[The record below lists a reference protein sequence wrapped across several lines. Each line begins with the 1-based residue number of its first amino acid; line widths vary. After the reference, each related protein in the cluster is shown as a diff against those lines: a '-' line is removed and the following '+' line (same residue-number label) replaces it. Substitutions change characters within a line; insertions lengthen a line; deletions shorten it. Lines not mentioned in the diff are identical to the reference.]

1 MATIR
6 SDLESYVIAHDETQA
21 HVLAPG
27 AEVPDG
33 VTIHPDLLEPEP
45 ENPEDPEDPEDLKD
59 PEDPEDPEDLKDPE
73 DPEDP
78 EDLKDPEDSGDGGA
92 GGEDKTPASPKT
104 NRRSS
109 RARKS

>member
-6 SDLESYVIAHDETQA
+6 GDLGSYVIAHDETQA

-27 AEVPDG
+27 EEVPDG

-45 ENPEDPEDPEDLKD
+45 EDPEDPED
-59 PEDPEDPEDLKDPE
+59 
-73 DPEDP
+73 
-78 EDLKDPEDSGDGGA
+78 DGE
-92 GGEDKTPASPKT
+92 GGEDKPPAGPKT
-104 NRRSS
+104 TRRSNS

>member
-27 AEVPDG
+27 EEVPDG
-33 VTIHPDLLEPEP
+33 VTIHPDLLEP
-45 ENPEDPEDPEDLKD
+45 D
-59 PEDPEDPEDLKDPE
+59 PEDPEDP
-73 DPEDP
+73 
-78 EDLKDPEDSGDGGA
+78 GDDGA
-92 GGEDKTPASPKT
+92 GGEDKPPASPKT
-104 NRRSS
+104 TRRSS

>member
-6 SDLESYVIAHDETQA
+6 GDLGSYVIAHDETQA

-27 AEVPDG
+27 AEVPEG

-45 ENPEDPEDPEDLKD
+45 EDPEDP
-59 PEDPEDPEDLKDPE
+59 
-73 DPEDP
+73 
-78 EDLKDPEDSGDGGA
+78 KDPEDSGDDGA
-92 GGEDKTPASPKT
+92 GGEDKPPANPKT

-109 RARKS
+109 SRARKS

>member
-6 SDLESYVIAHDETQA
+6 GDLESYVIAHDETQA

-27 AEVPDG
+27 AEVPEG

-45 ENPEDPEDPEDLKD
+45 KD
-59 PEDPEDPEDLKDPE
+59 PEDPEDPEDP
-73 DPEDP
+73 
-78 EDLKDPEDSGDGGA
+78 GDDGA
-92 GGEDKTPASPKT
+92 GGEDKPPTNPKT
-104 NRRSS
+104 TRRSSS

>member
-6 SDLESYVIAHDETQA
+6 GDLGSYVIAHDETQA

-33 VTIHPDLLEPEP
+33 VTIHPDLLEPDP
-45 ENPEDPEDPEDLKD
+45 EDPEGPEGPEDPED
-59 PEDPEDPEDLKDPE
+59 
-73 DPEDP
+73 
-78 EDLKDPEDSGDGGA
+78 DGE
-92 GGEDKTPASPKT
+92 GGEDKPPASPKT

-109 RARKS
+109 SRARKS

>member
-27 AEVPDG
+27 AEVPEG
-33 VTIHPDLLEPEP
+33 VTIHPDLLEP
-45 ENPEDPEDPEDLKD
+45 D
-59 PEDPEDPEDLKDPE
+59 PEDPEDPED
-73 DPEDP
+73 
-78 EDLKDPEDSGDGGA
+78 SGDDGA
-92 GGEDKTPASPKT
+92 GGEDKPPASPKT

>member
-59 PEDPEDPEDLKDPE
+59 PED
-73 DPEDP
+73 
-78 EDLKDPEDSGDGGA
+78 SGDDGA
-92 GGEDKTPASPKT
+92 GGEDKPPASPKT

>member
-27 AEVPDG
+27 AEVPEG
-33 VTIHPDLLEPEP
+33 VTIHPDLLEP
-45 ENPEDPEDPEDLKD
+45 D
-59 PEDPEDPEDLKDPE
+59 PEDPEDPED
-73 DPEDP
+73 
-78 EDLKDPEDSGDGGA
+78 SGDDGE
-92 GGEDKTPASPKT
+92 GGEDKPTAGTKT

>member
-6 SDLESYVIAHDETQA
+6 SDLETYVIAHDETQA

-33 VTIHPDLLEPEP
+33 VTIHSDLLEPEP
-45 ENPEDPEDPEDLKD
+45 E
-59 PEDPEDPEDLKDPE
+59 
-73 DPEDP
+73 
-78 EDLKDPEDSGDGGA
+78 DPEDSGDDGA
-92 GGEDKTPASPKT
+92 GGEDKPPTSPKT

>member
-6 SDLESYVIAHDETQA
+6 SDLESYVIAHDETGP

-27 AEVPDG
+27 AEVPEG

-45 ENPEDPEDPEDLKD
+45 EDPEGPEDPED
-59 PEDPEDPEDLKDPE
+59 
-73 DPEDP
+73 
-78 EDLKDPEDSGDGGA
+78 DGE
-92 GGEDKTPASPKT
+92 GGEDKPPAGPKT

-109 RARKS
+109 SRARKS

>member
-45 ENPEDPEDPEDLKD
+45 ED
-59 PEDPEDPEDLKDPE
+59 PEDPEDPEGL
-73 DPEDP
+73 
-78 EDLKDPEDSGDGGA
+78 GDDGE
-92 GGEDKTPASPKT
+92 GGEDKPPAGTKT
-104 NRRSS
+104 TRRSSS

>member
-45 ENPEDPEDPEDLKD
+45 EDPEDPEGL
-59 PEDPEDPEDLKDPE
+59 
-73 DPEDP
+73 
-78 EDLKDPEDSGDGGA
+78 GDDGE
-92 GGEDKTPASPKT
+92 GGEDKPPANPKT

-109 RARKS
+109 SRARKS

>member
-21 HVLAPG
+21 HGLAPG

-45 ENPEDPEDPEDLKD
+45 EDPEDPKD
-59 PEDPEDPEDLKDPE
+59 PEE
-73 DPEDP
+73 
-78 EDLKDPEDSGDGGA
+78 SGDDGA
-92 GGEDKTPASPKT
+92 GGEDKPPANPKT

-109 RARKS
+109 SRARKS

>member
-27 AEVPDG
+27 AEVPEG

-45 ENPEDPEDPEDLKD
+45 ENPEDPEDPED
-59 PEDPEDPEDLKDPE
+59 P
-73 DPEDP
+73 
-78 EDLKDPEDSGDGGA
+78 GDDGA
-92 GGEDKTPASPKT
+92 GGEDKLPTNPKT
-104 NRRSS
+104 TRRSSS

>member
-6 SDLESYVIAHDETQA
+6 SDLESYVIAHDENQA

-45 ENPEDPEDPEDLKD
+45 EDPEDPKD
-59 PEDPEDPEDLKDPE
+59 PEE
-73 DPEDP
+73 
-78 EDLKDPEDSGDGGA
+78 SGDDGA
-92 GGEDKTPASPKT
+92 GGEDKPPTSPKT

-109 RARKS
+109 SRARKS

>member
-6 SDLESYVIAHDETQA
+6 SDLESYVIAHDETGP

-27 AEVPDG
+27 EEVPDG

-45 ENPEDPEDPEDLKD
+45 EG
-59 PEDPEDPEDLKDPE
+59 
-73 DPEDP
+73 PEDP
-78 EDLKDPEDSGDGGA
+78 EDLKDPEDSGDGG
-92 GGEDKTPASPKT
+92 EDKPPASPKT

>member
-33 VTIHPDLLEPEP
+33 VTIHPDLLEP
-45 ENPEDPEDPEDLKD
+45 DPEDL
-59 PEDPEDPEDLKDPE
+59 E
-73 DPEDP
+73 
-78 EDLKDPEDSGDGGA
+78 DPEDSGDDGA
-92 GGEDKTPASPKT
+92 GGEDKPTAGTKT

>member
-33 VTIHPDLLEPEP
+33 VTIHPDLLEPDP
-45 ENPEDPEDPEDLKD
+45 ENPEDPEAP
-59 PEDPEDPEDLKDPE
+59 
-73 DPEDP
+73 
-78 EDLKDPEDSGDGGA
+78 GDDGA
-92 GGEDKTPASPKT
+92 GGEDKPTAGTKT
-104 NRRSS
+104 TRRSNS

>member
-6 SDLESYVIAHDETQA
+6 SDLETYVIAHDETQA

-59 PEDPEDPEDLKDPE
+59 PED
-73 DPEDP
+73 
-78 EDLKDPEDSGDGGA
+78 SGDGGA

-109 RARKS
+109 RARKP

>member
-6 SDLESYVIAHDETQA
+6 GDLESYVIAHDETQA

-27 AEVPDG
+27 AEVPEG

-45 ENPEDPEDPEDLKD
+45 ED
-59 PEDPEDPEDLKDPE
+59 PEDPEDPEE
-73 DPEDP
+73 
-78 EDLKDPEDSGDGGA
+78 SGDDGA
-92 GGEDKTPASPKT
+92 GGEDKPPTNPKT
-104 NRRSS
+104 NRRSGS

>member
-1 MATIR
+1 MPTIR

-27 AEVPDG
+27 EEVPDG

-45 ENPEDPEDPEDLKD
+45 ENPEDTEDSEDP
-59 PEDPEDPEDLKDPE
+59 
-73 DPEDP
+73 
-78 EDLKDPEDSGDGGA
+78 GDGGA
-92 GGEDKTPASPKT
+92 GGEDNPPATPKT

-109 RARKS
+109 SRARKS

>member
-27 AEVPDG
+27 EEVPEG

-59 PEDPEDPEDLKDPE
+59 PED
-73 DPEDP
+73 
-78 EDLKDPEDSGDGGA
+78 SGDDGA
-92 GGEDKTPASPKT
+92 GGEDKPPASPKT

-109 RARKS
+109 SRARKS

>member
-6 SDLESYVIAHDETQA
+6 GDLETYVIAHDETQA

-45 ENPEDPEDPEDLKD
+45 EDPEDPE
-59 PEDPEDPEDLKDPE
+59 E
-73 DPEDP
+73 
-78 EDLKDPEDSGDGGA
+78 SGDDGA
-92 GGEDKTPASPKT
+92 GGEDKPPTNPKT

-109 RARKS
+109 SRARKS

>member
-27 AEVPDG
+27 AEVPEG

-45 ENPEDPEDPEDLKD
+45 ENPEDPEDPED
-59 PEDPEDPEDLKDPE
+59 P
-73 DPEDP
+73 
-78 EDLKDPEDSGDGGA
+78 GDDGA
-92 GGEDKTPASPKT
+92 GGEDKPPTNPKT
-104 NRRSS
+104 TRRSSS

>member
-45 ENPEDPEDPEDLKD
+45 EDPEDPED
-59 PEDPEDPEDLKDPE
+59 
-73 DPEDP
+73 
-78 EDLKDPEDSGDGGA
+78 SGDDGA
-92 GGEDKTPASPKT
+92 GGEDKPPTNPKT

-109 RARKS
+109 SRARKS

>member
-45 ENPEDPEDPEDLKD
+45 ENPEDPEDPED
-59 PEDPEDPEDLKDPE
+59 P
-73 DPEDP
+73 
-78 EDLKDPEDSGDGGA
+78 GDDGA
-92 GGEDKTPASPKT
+92 GGEDKPPTNPKMT
-104 NRRSS
+104 RRSGS
-109 RARKS
+109 RARKP

>member
-45 ENPEDPEDPEDLKD
+45 EDPEDPED
-59 PEDPEDPEDLKDPE
+59 
-73 DPEDP
+73 
-78 EDLKDPEDSGDGGA
+78 SGDDGA
-92 GGEDKTPASPKT
+92 GGEDKPPANPKT

-109 RARKS
+109 SRARKS

>member
-6 SDLESYVIAHDETQA
+6 GDLGSYVIAHDETGP

-27 AEVPDG
+27 EEVPDG

-45 ENPEDPEDPEDLKD
+45 E
-59 PEDPEDPEDLKDPE
+59 
-73 DPEDP
+73 
-78 EDLKDPEDSGDGGA
+78 DPEDSGDDGEGGEGGE
-92 GGEDKTPASPKT
+92 GGEDKPPAGPKT
-104 NRRSS
+104 TRRSS

>member
-6 SDLESYVIAHDETQA
+6 SDLGSYVIAHDETGP

-27 AEVPDG
+27 EDVPDG

-45 ENPEDPEDPEDLKD
+45 E
-59 PEDPEDPEDLKDPE
+59 
-73 DPEDP
+73 
-78 EDLKDPEDSGDGGA
+78 DPEDSGDGGA

>member
-45 ENPEDPEDPEDLKD
+45 ENPEDPEDPED
-59 PEDPEDPEDLKDPE
+59 P
-73 DPEDP
+73 
-78 EDLKDPEDSGDGGA
+78 GDDGA
-92 GGEDKTPASPKT
+92 GGEDKPPTNPKT
-104 NRRSS
+104 TRRSSS

>member
-6 SDLESYVIAHDETQA
+6 SDLESYVIAHDENQA

-33 VTIHPDLLEPEP
+33 VTIHPDLLEP
-45 ENPEDPEDPEDLKD
+45 D
-59 PEDPEDPEDLKDPE
+59 PEDPEDPKDPE
-73 DPEDP
+73 DPE
-78 EDLKDPEDSGDGGA
+78 ESGDDGA
-92 GGEDKTPASPKT
+92 GGEDKPPTSPKT

-109 RARKS
+109 SRARKY

>member
-45 ENPEDPEDPEDLKD
+45 E
-59 PEDPEDPEDLKDPE
+59 
-73 DPEDP
+73 
-78 EDLKDPEDSGDGGA
+78 DPEDSGDGGA

-109 RARKS
+109 SRARKS

>member
-45 ENPEDPEDPEDLKD
+45 EDPEDP
-59 PEDPEDPEDLKDPE
+59 
-73 DPEDP
+73 
-78 EDLKDPEDSGDGGA
+78 KDPEDSGDDGA
-92 GGEDKTPASPKT
+92 GGEDKPPTSPKT

>member
-6 SDLESYVIAHDETQA
+6 GDLETYVIAHDETQA

-33 VTIHPDLLEPEP
+33 VTIHPDLLEP
-45 ENPEDPEDPEDLKD
+45 D
-59 PEDPEDPEDLKDPE
+59 PEDPEDPED
-73 DPEDP
+73 
-78 EDLKDPEDSGDGGA
+78 SGDDGA
-92 GGEDKTPASPKT
+92 GGEDKPPASPKT